1 MRVLAKAHQFITFT
15 TPPNLQAAVAYGLA
29 KDDAYF
35 EGMRADFARSR
46 DRFTAGLATLGFDVI
61 PSQATYFLNIDISP
75 LGEPDDTAFCRRLV
89 LDHGVAAIPVSAFYA
104 EGAVRNVVRFC
115 FAKRD
120 ATLDAALERLAG
132 VVRRA
137 A

>member
-1 MRVLAKAHQFITFT
+1 MKVLAKAHQFLTFT
-15 TPPNLQAAVAYGLA
+15 TPPNLQAAVAYGLL
-29 KDDAYF
+29 KDDSYF
-35 EGMRADFARSR
+35 EGLRAELQRSR
-46 DRFTAGLATLGFDVI
+46 DRFTAGVEGLGFAVI
-61 PSQATYFLNIDISP
+61 PSHGTYFVNIDISP
-75 LGEPDDTAFCRRLV
+75 LGETDDAAFCQRLV

-104 EGAVRNVVRFC
+104 RGGVRTIARFC

-132 VVRRA
+132 LMRKA